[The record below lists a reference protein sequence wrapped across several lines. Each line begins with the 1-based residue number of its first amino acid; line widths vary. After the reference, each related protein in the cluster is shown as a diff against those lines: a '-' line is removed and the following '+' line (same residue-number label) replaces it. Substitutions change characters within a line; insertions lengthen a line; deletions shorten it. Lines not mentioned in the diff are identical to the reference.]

1 MVIYDAYFEEIINKI
16 NSLIDMIAMNNFWGN
31 AETISNIIV
40 NIVVTLGGILG
51 LLYYRKL
58 KEKQMNAAFSYLTQ
72 FQVRL
77 KTLQTLFIEYENQI
91 MERFIP
97 ETKRRED
104 ADAISSFINEIINEF
119 SRNALETLKFLQ
131 ESQEQMPA
139 SKDWINKYEILIM
152 HTFYKWIDD
161 DENQL
166 RDRYVK
172 KHKKNLAELLNDIK
186 KEQQKNIKKIF
197 QSKFQKV
204 TEFFKKR

>member
-1 MVIYDAYFEEIINKI
+1 
-16 NSLIDMIAMNNFWGN
+16 
-31 AETISNIIV
+31 
-40 NIVVTLGGILG
+40 
-51 LLYYRKL
+51 
-58 KEKQMNAAFSYLTQ
+58 MNAAFSYLTQ

-139 SKDWINKYEILIM
+139 SKDWINKYEILIEFLLDAEHLSM
-152 HTFYKWIDD
+152 PTFYKWIDD